1 MGLLTTVGGI
11 LGFVNNN
18 ETASN
23 LAKDMSNGVDA
34 LFYMPEEE
42 ARDNLE
48 RIKLKG
54 EATVKA
60 SDAWIRMIEFTKNS
74 EVYRSVTRRILAV
87 GIIFNLF
94 CMIWICIWC
103 EMAAMF
109 HWFGMVSLPASV
121 PVAGVVTIQLTS
133 LTWAILKIAAVF
145 QLGWVFATI
154 VVFYFGPQLVQYFG
168 NKKGVK

>member
-1 MGLLTTVGGI
+1 MGLLTGI
-11 LGFVNNN
+11 GTALGLINNN
-18 ETASN
+18 ETASA

-34 LFYMPEEE
+34 LFYTTEEE
-42 ARDNLE
+42 VKDDLE

-54 EATVKA
+54 DAIVKA

-94 CMIWICIWC
+94 FMIWIGLWC
-103 EMAAMF
+103 EAAAMF
-109 HWFGMVSLPASV
+109 GWFGLKTIPIDVS
-121 PVAGVVTIQLTS
+121 VVGIATIQLTS
-133 LTWAILKIAAVF
+133 LSWAILKFAAVF

-154 VVFYFGPQLVQYFG
+154 VIFYFGPQLVQYFG

>member
-42 ARDNLE
+42 ARDDIE

-54 EATVKA
+54 EALVKA
-60 SDAWIRMIEFTKNS
+60 SDAWIRMVEFTKNS

-94 CMIWICIWC
+94 LMIWICLWC

-109 HWFGMVSLPASV
+109 HWFGVVALPASV

-133 LTWAILKIAAVF
+133 LTWAILKIASVF

-154 VVFYFGPQLVQYFG
+154 VIFYFGPQLVQYFG